1 LLGGEEADGPPRT
14 GADPALRGAA
24 PAHEPDRDYA
34 SWSYAG
40 AGALDGDAFRALVAA
55 LPEGVL
61 RGKGVLFLKEDP
73 DHRFVFQLVGKRW
86 SVKRDAAWED
96 VPRTRLV
103 LLGLPGSLD
112 DARLM
117 AAFSSAGKPRE

>member
-1 LLGGEEADGPPRT
+1 M
-14 GADPALRGAA
+14 
-24 PAHEPDRDYA
+24 
-34 SWSYAG
+34 
-40 AGALDGDAFRALVAA
+40 DGDAFRALVAA

-61 RGKGVLFLKEDP
+61 RGKGVLYLQEDP

-86 SVKRDAAWED
+86 SVKRDAAWDD

-112 DARLM
+112 EARLT
-117 AAFSSAGKPRE
+117 AAFSSLGNPG